1 MINTKSNGSRN
12 STWGGCRLT
21 FPALDSLSGKKQK
34 KRNFAQLRRAV
45 KHQFKW
51 AILVRTLYPERP
63 STISQHT
70 RFNYGPVTR
79 IKGASLRIQ
88 SQTTSPSSLTCSVVS
103 QRGVPESSAR
113 LRLAVPLMW
122 ACAEGC
128 SFLSLTGCC
137 RSSEEEGEWSRGGWE
152 RRSSPTEKH

>member
-1 MINTKSNGSRN
+1 MKNRKSNGSSN
-12 STWGGCRLT
+12 STRGTCGLT
-21 FPALDSLSGKKQK
+21 FPVLDSLSGKRQK
-34 KRNFAQLRRAV
+34 KRNFPQLRIAA
-45 KHQFKW
+45 KHQFRR

-63 STISQHT
+63 FTISQHT
-70 RFNYGPVTR
+70 QFNYGTVTR
-79 IKGASLRIQ
+79 IKGASLQIQ
-88 SQTTSPSSLTCSVVS
+88 SQTTVLSSFKHSVLS
-103 QRGVPESSAR
+103 QRGVPESNTR